1 LKLLAK
7 NNNHR
12 HGGTSMIQFSD
23 FEKKIKVVFKDK
35 KLLKQAFTHRSY
47 INENPAASLSHN
59 ERLEFLGDA
68 VLELIVTD
76 FLYKKYPHY
85 DEGELTALRS
95 ALVNALIISE
105 IASKIGM
112 NDYLLLSKGEAKDFG
127 KARQYILANTYE
139 ALVGAMYLDQGYDT
153 VNKFVAKNLLPKT
166 EEIVNKK
173 LWRDA
178 KSLVQ
183 EKAQEFVSAT
193 PAYKVLNESG
203 PDHDKHFT
211 VGIYFKTDLIA
222 EGKGKSKQEAEQKAA
237 EAALKA
243 RNWLD

>member
-1 LKLLAK
+1 
-7 NNNHR
+7 
-12 HGGTSMIQFSD
+12 MIQFSD
-23 FEKKIKVVFKDK
+23 FEKKTKIVFKNKD
-35 KLLKQAFTHRSY
+35 LLKQAFIHRSY
-47 INENPAASLSHN
+47 INENTGTSLSHN

-76 FLYKKYPHY
+76 FLYKKYPNY
-85 DEGELTALRS
+85 TEGELTALRS
-95 ALVNALIISE
+95 ALVNAVIISE
-105 IASKIGM
+105 IATDIGM
-112 NDYLLLSKGEAKDFG
+112 NDYLLLSKGEAKDNG

-139 ALVGAMYLDQGYDT
+139 AYVGAIYLDQEYNA
-153 VNKFVAKNLLPKT
+153 VNKFVSESLLPKT

-183 EKAQEFVSAT
+183 EKAQEFVNFT
-193 PAYKVLNESG
+193 PAYRVLSESG

-211 VGIYFKTDLIA
+211 VGIYFGSNLIA

-237 EAALKA
+237 EAALKIK
-243 RNWLD
+243 NWFD

>member
-1 LKLLAK
+1 MAEG
-7 NNNHR
+7 N
-12 HGGTSMIQFSD
+12 SIMIKFSD

-35 KLLKQAFTHRSY
+35 KLLEQSFTHRSF
-47 INENPAASLSHN
+47 INENPGADLAHN

-76 FLYKKYPHY
+76 FLYKKYLGY
-85 DEGELTALRS
+85 TEGELTALRS
-95 ALVNALIISE
+95 ALVNAIIISE
-105 IASKIGM
+105 VAGDIGM

-139 ALVGAMYLDQGYDT
+139 ALIGAMYLDQGYET
-153 VNKFVAKNLLPKT
+153 VDKFVIKTLLPKT

-183 EKAQEFVSAT
+183 ERAQEYALVT
-193 PAYKVLNESG
+193 PAYKVLHETG

-211 VGIYFKTDLIA
+211 VGIYFAKDLIA
-222 EGKGKSKQEAEQKAA
+222 EGKGKSKQEAEQSAA
-237 EAALKA
+237 LAALKVK
-243 RNWLD
+243 NWLD

>member
-1 LKLLAK
+1 
-7 NNNHR
+7 
-12 HGGTSMIQFSD
+12 MINFSD
-23 FEKKIKVVFKDK
+23 FEKKTKIIFKDK
-35 KLLKQAFTHRSY
+35 DLLKQTFTHRSY
-47 INENPAASLSHN
+47 INENPGVPLSHN

-76 FLYKKYPHY
+76 FLYKKYPSY
-85 DEGELTALRS
+85 TEGELTALRS
-95 ALVNALIISE
+95 ALVNAVIISE
-105 IASKIGM
+105 VAADIGM
-112 NDYLLLSKGEAKDFG
+112 NDYLLLSKGEAKDNG

-139 ALVGAMYLDQGYDT
+139 AYIGALYLDQGYEAADLF
-153 VNKFVAKNLLPKT
+153 VNKTLLPKT

-183 EKAQEFVSAT
+183 EKAQEFVFVT
-193 PAYKVLNESG
+193 PQYKVLNESG

-211 VGIYFKTDLIA
+211 VGILFGSDLIA

-237 EAALKA
+237 EAALKVK
-243 RNWLD
+243 NWLD

>member
-1 LKLLAK
+1 
-7 NNNHR
+7 
-12 HGGTSMIQFSD
+12 MINFSN
-23 FEKKIKVVFKDK
+23 FEKKIKVIFKDK
-35 KLLKQAFTHRSY
+35 KMLEQAFTHRSY
-47 INENPAASLSHN
+47 INENPGIKTSHN

-76 FLYKKYPHY
+76 FLYKKYPQY
-85 DEGELTALRS
+85 AEGELTALRS
-95 ALVNALIISE
+95 ALVNAIIISE
-105 IASKIGM
+105 IAGNIGM

-139 ALVGAMYLDQGYDT
+139 ALVGAMYLDAGYEVT
-153 VNKFVAKNLLPKT
+153 NKFIVKTLLPKT

-183 EKAQEFVSAT
+183 EKAQEFVLVT
-193 PAYKVLNESG
+193 PSYKVLQQSG

-211 VGIYFKTDLIA
+211 VGIYFGNNLIA
-222 EGKGKSKQEAEQKAA
+222 EGKGKSKQEAEQS
-237 EAALKA
+237 AALNALKIK
-243 RNWLD
+243 NWLD